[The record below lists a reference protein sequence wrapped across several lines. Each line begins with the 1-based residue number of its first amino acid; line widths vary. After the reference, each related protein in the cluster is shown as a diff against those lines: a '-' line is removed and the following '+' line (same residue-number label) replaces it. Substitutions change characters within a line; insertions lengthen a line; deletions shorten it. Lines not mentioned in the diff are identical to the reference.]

1 MFVGHLAVGLAGKQ
15 IAPKTSLCTLFLASV
30 LPDLLW
36 VVFLLAGIEHVRI
49 QPGITAANALDLWD
63 YPISHSLLTDALWAA
78 LFAGLYYAWRRY
90 PRGAWAIFGAVLSH
104 WLLDFLSHRPDM
116 PLAPGVHRYF
126 GLGLWNSIPATYL
139 VEGLLWLLGIVV
151 YARAT
156 QAASRAGVYAFWAMI
171 ALLTA
176 LWVPSLGGPPPPDV
190 RAIGFVNMVLSMV
203 LLAWAYWIDRIRPAL
218 GQP

>member
-1 MFVGHLAVGLAGKQ
+1 MFVGHLAVGLAGKRF
-15 IAPKTSLCTLFLASV
+15 APETSLGTLLFAAL

-36 VVFLLAGIEHVRI
+36 VVFLFSGIEHARI
-49 QPGITAANALDLWD
+49 EPGITAANALDLWD
-63 YPISHSLLTDALWAA
+63 YPLSHSLLTGALWAA
-78 LFAGLYYAWRRY
+78 LFAGIYYAWRRT
-90 PRGAWAIFGAVLSH
+90 PRGAWVIFAAVLSH

-151 YARAT
+151 YARSTRAT
-156 QAASRAGVYAFWAMI
+156 GRAGLYVFWAMI

-176 LWVPSLGGPPPPDV
+176 LWVPSVGGPPPPDV
-190 RAIGFVNMVLSMV
+190 RAIAFVNMALSIVLF
-203 LLAWAYWIDRIRPAL
+203 AWAYWIDRVRPVP